1 MKQLLIFENDVAQ
14 SAAAVES
21 VDYLGLRMMARSMQ
35 ARICLGWFCTA
46 VAQQPSACRDAPEFG
61 LPATWRT
68 TTPVRGCGCRH
79 LSFCV
84 RRERKKRE
92 RIKGWELYITCPIM
106 LQFNWIVR
114 SKLIDHFTVC
124 FENYTVVALM
134 SEREADN

>member
-1 MKQLLIFENDVAQ
+1 MFFMIL
-14 SAAAVES
+14 S
-21 VDYLGLRMMARSMQ
+21 
-35 ARICLGWFCTA
+35 
-46 VAQQPSACRDAPEFG
+46 APEFG

-92 RIKGWELYITCPIM
+92 RTKGWELYIACPIM
-106 LQFNWIVR
+106 LQFNWIAR
-114 SKLIDHFTVC
+114 SKLGDHFTVC

-134 SEREADN
+134 SEREAGN